1 MKLEAERKKK
11 LMDEEEEMVKKVMEL
26 SKREAEERK

>member
-1 MKLEAERKKK
+1 MEAERKKK
-11 LMDEEEEMVKKVMEL
+11 LMEEEEEVLKRVLEI